1 MAKITIIDGN
11 SLLFRAYFATAYPGV
26 EVMRNKEGIP
36 TNAIFAFSN
45 MINKILADLKED
57 ERIMVAFDAGKQTF
71 RKEQLESYK
80 ANRKPTP
87 EDLVTQFPIAR
98 DFLRALNIFQFEQEG
113 FEGDDIAGT
122 VARLAEKE
130 GHKVTIYT
138 SDRDFLQLV
147 DDKVTVNIIRKG
159 FSDVVP
165 MTPDLVYETYGFK
178 PLQIIDYKGLRGD
191 ASDNLPGIKGI
202 GEKTAV
208 KLIQEYDNFDNI
220 IAHADEI
227 KGKVGE
233 ALKEDQEMG
242 RLSRDLAIIK
252 TDVPLPF
259 DIDDTIYRGYEFA
272 TISDFCQKYGLKQ
285 FMSKLVQKWK
295 IADLSEAK
303 IEVKNVSELSIL
315 ENEKELGIALDYE
328 DENYSFGL
336 VYGLAF
342 STKKDTYYI
351 SFEDLQKD
359 KTGLNLLKDKA
370 VKKYCYDYK
379 AIKVALAKNNIE
391 INGLFFDL
399 LIASYL
405 IDSSLKNDVEIVMN
419 LYGIDILSSSES
431 LSLFSSQDYEKTGKI
446 AYFSLNLFQRVTEDL
461 EKISALKLYNELEI
475 PLVDTL
481 ADMEIEGFPIDSK
494 ILDEFGDEYKKKI
507 HDLSEE
513 IYALAGETFNLAS
526 PKQIGEILYNK
537 LGLSQNKKMSTS
549 VDSLKEIQDQHPIIS
564 KILEYRKYFKLLTT
578 YVEGLKNHIHKD
590 GKIHAKFNQ
599 ALTTTGRLSSSEPN
613 LQNISIRDEEGKQ
626 MRKAF
631 YYPDKNYEILS
642 LDYSQIELRV
652 LAALSN
658 CQALKEIFLSNEDIH
673 AATAKKIFNLQE
685 EPTSLQRR
693 RAKTVNFGIVYGIS
707 DWGLAEQ
714 LEISP
719 KEAKEIINSFYASF
733 PEVADFFRQI
743 INDAMKNGYVS
754 TLYGRRRYLREL
766 HDANYQVRE
775 GAKRAAMNA
784 PVQGTAADLIK
795 IAMNKVHQALL
806 DNKLETRMIL
816 QIHDELIFRVP
827 KNEKE
832 KAYSLIKD
840 IMENALNID
849 VPLLVDG
856 GFGRDWY
863 SAKQEITMPELPEVE
878 TVKRVLEPIVK
889 NRKIEKID
897 ILRAT
902 IVNKQANEFV
912 SYFENEQFLSISRI
926 GKFLIFHL
934 TNEKVLI
941 SH

>member
-26 EVMRNKEGIP
+26 EIMRNKDGIP

-45 MINKILADLKED
+45 MINKILADLKEG
-57 ERIMVAFDAGKQTF
+57 EKIMVAFDAGKQTF

-87 EDLVTQFPIAR
+87 EELVTQFPIAR
-98 DFLRALNIFQFEQEG
+98 DFLRALNIFQFEEEG

-122 VARLAEKE
+122 VAKLAAKE
-130 GHKVTIYT
+130 GDKVVIYT

-159 FSDVVP
+159 LSDVVP
-165 MTPDLVYETYGFK
+165 MTPEMVMETYGFA

-191 ASDNLPGIKGI
+191 TSDNLPGIKGI

-208 KLIQEYDNFDNI
+208 KLIQEYNDFDNI
-220 IAHADEI
+220 IAHASEI

-233 ALKEDQEMG
+233 ALIADQEMG

-259 DIDDTIYRGYEFA
+259 TIDDTIYQGYEFA
-272 TISDFCQKYGLKQ
+272 SISDFCQKYGLKQ

-295 IADLSEAK
+295 IADLKEAK
-303 IEVKNVSELSIL
+303 ITVQKVTNLQDIK
-315 ENEKELGIALDYE
+315 NEKEIGIAVDYE
-328 DENYSFGL
+328 DDNYSLGL
-336 VYGLAF
+336 IYGLSF
-342 STKKDTYYI
+342 STKNKTYYI
-351 SFEDLQKD
+351 SFEDLKKD
-359 KTGLNLLKDKA
+359 SVALSLLKDKD
-370 VKKYCYDYK
+370 VKKYCFDYK

-391 INGLFFDL
+391 INGLYFDL

-405 IDSSLKNDVEIVMN
+405 LDSSLKNDVEVVMN
-419 LYGIDILSSSES
+419 LFGIDILSSSDS
-431 LSLFSSQDYEKTGKI
+431 LSLFSQEDIEKAGKI
-446 AYFSLNLFQRVTEDL
+446 AYFSLLLYNKVSDDL
-461 EKISALKLYNELEI
+461 EKISTLKLYNELEI

-481 ADMEIEGFPIDSK
+481 ADMEIEGFPIDAK
-494 ILDEFGDEYKKKI
+494 ILDDFGEEYKKKI
-507 HDLSEE
+507 NELSEE
-513 IYALAGETFNLAS
+513 IYALAGESFNLAS
-526 PKQIGEILYNK
+526 PKQIGEILFNK
-537 LGLSQNKKMSTS
+537 LGLSSNKKLSTS
-549 VDSLKEIQDQHPIIS
+549 VDSLKEIQNEHPIIG

-578 YVEGLKNHIHKD
+578 YVEGLKNHIHQD

-613 LQNISIRDEEGKQ
+613 LQNISVRDEEGKQ
-626 MRKAF
+626 IRKAF
-631 YYPDKNYEILS
+631 YYDDDNYEILS

-652 LAALSN
+652 LASLSN
-658 CQALKEIFLSNEDIH
+658 CQSLKDIFLSNEDIH
-673 AATAKKIFNLQE
+673 AATAKRLFNLQG

-719 KEAKEIINSFYASF
+719 KEAKEIINSFYTSF
-733 PEVADFFRQI
+733 PEVAIFFQQI
-743 INDAMKNGYVS
+743 ISNALKDGYVS
-754 TLYGRRRYLREL
+754 TLLGRRRYLREL
-766 HDANYQVRE
+766 HDSNYQVRE
-775 GAKRAAMNA
+775 SAKRAAMNA

-795 IAMNKVHQALL
+795 LAMNKVHQALM
-806 DNKLETRMIL
+806 DNKLETKMIL

-827 KNEKE
+827 KSEKE
-832 KAYSLIKD
+832 QAYKLIKD

-856 GFGRDWY
+856 GFGHDWY
-863 SAKQEITMPELPEVE
+863 SAK
-878 TVKRVLEPIVK
+878 
-889 NRKIEKID
+889 
-897 ILRAT
+897 
-902 IVNKQANEFV
+902 
-912 SYFENEQFLSISRI
+912 
-926 GKFLIFHL
+926 
-934 TNEKVLI
+934 
-941 SH
+941 

>member
-26 EVMRNKEGIP
+26 EIMRNQEGIP

-45 MINKILADLKED
+45 MINKILSSLKED
-57 ERIMVAFDAGKQTF
+57 ECIMVAFDAGKETF

-87 EDLVTQFPIAR
+87 EELVQQFPIAR
-98 DFLRALNIFQFEQEG
+98 DFLRSLNIFQFEEEG

-122 VARLAEKE
+122 VARMAEKE
-130 GHKVTIYT
+130 GYQVNIYT

-147 DDKVTVNIIRKG
+147 NDKTTVHIIRKG
-159 FSDVVP
+159 LSDVVA
-165 MTPDLVYETYGFK
+165 MTPEVVKETYGFE

-191 ASDNLPGIKGI
+191 ASDNLPGIRGI

-208 KLIQEYDNFDNI
+208 KLIQEYGSFDEI

-233 ALKEDQEMG
+233 AIKADQEMG

-259 DIDDTIYRGYEFA
+259 TVKDTTYQGYDFT
-272 TISDFCQKYGLKQ
+272 TISEFCQKYGLKQ

-295 IADLSEAK
+295 KKDLTEVD
-303 IEVKNVSELSIL
+303 IEVNTVSSLKEL
-315 ENEKELGIALDYE
+315 ENEKEIAIALDYE
-328 DENYSFGL
+328 DDNYSLGL
-336 VYGLAF
+336 IYGLAI
-342 STKKDTYYI
+342 TNKNKVYYI
-351 SFEDLQKD
+351 SLED
-359 KTGLNLLKDKA
+359 LLKDDVSLKLLKDEN
-370 VKKYCYDYK
+370 VKKYCFDYK
-379 AIKVALAKNNIE
+379 AIKVALAQHNVE
-391 INGLFFDL
+391 INGLYFDL

-405 IDSSLKNDVEIVMN
+405 VDSSLKNDVQVVMN
-419 LYGIDILSSSES
+419 IYGIDLSSKEDKP
-431 LSLFSSQDYEKTGKI
+431 SLFSNASPEKAGKI
-446 AYFSLNLFQRVTEDL
+446 ALFSWLLYERVIGEL
-461 EKISALKLYNELEI
+461 EKMDALKLYHELEI

-481 ADMEIEGFPIDSK
+481 ADMEIEGFPMDVK
-494 ILDEFGDEYKKKI
+494 ILDEFGAEYKKKI

-513 IYALAGETFNLAS
+513 IYALAGTTFNIAS
-526 PKQIGEILYNK
+526 PKQIGDILFNK
-537 LGLSQNKKMSTS
+537 LGLSGNKKQSTD
-549 VDSLKEIQDQHPIIS
+549 VDSLKEIQNEHPIVS

-578 YVEGLKNHIHKD
+578 YVEGLKGHIFPD

-599 ALTTTGRLSSSEPN
+599 ALTTTGRLSSSDPN
-613 LQNISIRDEEGKQ
+613 LQNISVRDEEGKQ
-626 MRKAF
+626 IRKAF
-631 YYPDKNYEILS
+631 YYKDDNYEILS

-652 LAALSN
+652 LATLSK

-673 AATAKKIFNLQE
+673 SATAKKIFNLQG
-685 EPTSLQRR
+685 EPTALQRR

-714 LEISP
+714 LEITP
-719 KEAKEIINSFYASF
+719 KEARVIINSFYASF
-733 PEVADFFRQI
+733 PEVATFFQQI
-743 INDAMKNGYVS
+743 INDAVKDGYVS
-754 TLYGRRRYLREL
+754 TLLGRRRYLREL
-766 HDANYQVRE
+766 HDSNYQRRE
-775 GAKRAAMNA
+775 AAKRAAMNA

-795 IAMNKVHQALL
+795 LAMNKVHLALK
-806 DNKLETRMIL
+806 DNGLETKMIS

-832 KAYSLIKD
+832 KAYSLIKN
-840 IMENALNID
+840 IMENALNLD

-863 SAKQEITMPELPEVE
+863 SAK
-878 TVKRVLEPIVK
+878 
-889 NRKIEKID
+889 
-897 ILRAT
+897 
-902 IVNKQANEFV
+902 
-912 SYFENEQFLSISRI
+912 
-926 GKFLIFHL
+926 
-934 TNEKVLI
+934 
-941 SH
+941 